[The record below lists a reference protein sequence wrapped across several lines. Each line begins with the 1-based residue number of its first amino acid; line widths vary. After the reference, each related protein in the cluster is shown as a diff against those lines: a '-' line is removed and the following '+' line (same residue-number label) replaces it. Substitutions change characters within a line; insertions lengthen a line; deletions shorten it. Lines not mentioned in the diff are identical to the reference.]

1 MFSYTW
7 WVPILPLLAVPI
19 IIFFTRKNKDLS
31 SYVSIGAI
39 ALSFLIS
46 CAVFYWVMNNGK
58 AESEHICW
66 FVTGA
71 LSIQLSI
78 VIDQLS
84 AMMLVVV
91 SFVSLMIQIYS
102 RGYMREPDGKYDPGF
117 SRYYAFLSLFTFSM
131 LGLVLS
137 NNFLQMYIFWELVG
151 VCSYLLIG
159 YWYHKPSAAEA
170 GKKAFIT
177 TRVGD
182 VGFMI
187 GVLLLFKLTGSFDFE
202 KIGEIIKAGNLP
214 ALAGLSP
221 EQTLTIIALFVF
233 CGAVGKSAQFPL
245 HVWLPDAMEGPT
257 PVSALIHAATMVA
270 AGVYLVGRLFGMF
283 FASPDALIVVAY
295 IGGFTAIFAA
305 TIAVTQNDIKRI
317 IAYSTLSQLGYMML
331 ALGVCGYTAG
341 LFHLMTHA
349 FFKALLF
356 LCAGSVIHAI
366 HSNDIWAAGG
376 LFKPMKI
383 TAITFVIAA
392 LSLAGIPPL
401 SGFWSKDEILIA
413 VFNSGDMILFS
424 FAIITVFLTA
434 FYIFRLFFVVFMGKG
449 EEENHHSHETHHI
462 HESPFVMT
470 LPLIVLAI
478 LSVISGF
485 IGSPLCG
492 NWIGK
497 FIHFEG
503 LHHGHGSGH
512 ENIMYLGLFMA
523 CLGIFWAWVVYGVK
537 WVSCVKLA
545 KALHPLYLLSF
556 NKYWIDELYEII
568 FIKPIHRFS
577 KWTLSFDL
585 RVIDGLVNGVAYFS
599 RGLGMILRILQ
610 TGLAQAYM
618 LVIIVGI
625 VCFLIFKLFE

>member
-1 MFSYTW
+1 MLSYTW
-7 WVPILPLLAVPI
+7 WVPTLPLLAVPI
-19 IIFFTRKNKDLS
+19 IIFLTRKNKDLS

-39 ALSFLIS
+39 FLSFLIS

-58 AESEHICW
+58 AESEHLLW
-66 FVTGA
+66 FRTG
-71 LSIQLSI
+71 LTTIELSI

-84 AMMLVVV
+84 AMMIVVV
-91 SFVSLMIQIYS
+91 SFISLMIQIYS
-102 RGYMREPDGKYDPGF
+102 RGYMRDHHGSYDPGF

-187 GVLLLFKLTGSFDFE
+187 GILLLFKLTNSFGFE
-202 KIGEIIKAGNLP
+202 EIGKIINAGNFP
-214 ALAGLSP
+214 ALAGLTS
-221 EQTLTIIALFVF
+221 EQTLTIIALLVF

-245 HVWLPDAMEGPT
+245 HIWLPDAMEGPT

-283 FASPDALIVVAY
+283 FACPDALIVVAY

-305 TIAVTQNDIKRI
+305 TIALTQNDIKRI

-356 LCAGSVIHAI
+356 LCAGSVIHALGT
-366 HSNDIWAAGG
+366 NDIWSAGG

-383 TAITFVIAA
+383 TATTFVIAA

-401 SGFWSKDEILIA
+401 AGFWSKDEILIA
-413 VFNSGDMILFS
+413 VFNSGDMFLFS

-434 FYIFRLFFVVFMGKG
+434 FYIFRLFFVVFMGKEY
-449 EEENHHSHETHHI
+449 EESHI
-462 HESPFVMT
+462 HESPLVMT
-470 LPLIVLAI
+470 IPMTVLAI
-478 LSVISGF
+478 FSILSGF
-485 IGSPLCG
+485 VGSPWCG
-492 NWIGK
+492 NWIGE
-497 FIHFEG
+497 FISFEK
-503 LHHGHGSGH
+503 LSPSHHAGN
-512 ENIMYLGLFMA
+512 ENIMYLGMFMA
-523 CLGIFWAWVVYGVK
+523 GVGIFIAWVIYGVK
-537 WVSCVKLA
+537 WVSCQKLA
-545 KALHPLYLLSF
+545 KAFYPFYLISF
-556 NKYWIDELYEII
+556 RKYWIDELYEII
-568 FIKPIHRFS
+568 FIQPLHRFT

-585 RVIDGLVNGVAYFS
+585 GVIDGLVNGVAWFS
-599 RGLGMILRILQ
+599 KGLGIILRIFQ

-625 VCFLIFKLFE
+625 VCFLIFKLF

>member
-1 MFSYTW
+1 MLSYTW
-7 WVPILPLLAVPI
+7 WVPTLPLLAVPI
-19 IIFFTRKNKDLS
+19 IVFFTRKNKDLS
-31 SYVSIGAI
+31 SYISIGAI
-39 ALSFLIS
+39 FVSFLIS
-46 CAVFYWVMNNGK
+46 CVVFHWVAINGK
-58 AESEHICW
+58 ATTEHLLW
-66 FVTGA
+66 FITDN
-71 LSIQLSI
+71 IPINLSI
-78 VIDQLS
+78 VIDPLS
-84 AMMLVVV
+84 AMMLIVVT
-91 SFVSLMIQIYS
+91 FVSLMIQIYS
-102 RGYMREPDGKYDPGF
+102 RGYMREKDGKHDPGF

-187 GVLLLFKLTGSFDFE
+187 GILLLFKLTGSFCFE
-202 KIGEIIKAGNLP
+202 EIGNIINSGNFP
-214 ALAGLSP
+214 ALPGLTP
-221 EQTLTIIALFVF
+221 EQTLTIVALLVF

-283 FASPDALIVVAY
+283 FACPEALLVVAY

-366 HSNDIWAAGG
+366 HSNDIWSAGG

-401 SGFWSKDEILIA
+401 AGFWSKDEILIA
-413 VFNSGDMILFS
+413 VFNSGNMVLFS

-434 FYIFRLFFVVFMGKG
+434 FYIFRLFFVVFMGK
-449 EEENHHSHETHHI
+449 EKEKSHA
-462 HESPFVMT
+462 HESPMVMT
-470 LPLIVLAI
+470 IPLMFLAI
-478 LSVISGF
+478 LSIIAGF
-485 IGSPLCG
+485 VGSPYCG
-492 NWIGK
+492 NWIEK
-497 FIHFEG
+497 FVHFEG
-503 LHHGHGSGH
+503 EHQIHGVGH
-512 ENIMYLGLFMA
+512 ENIMYLGMFMA
-523 CLGIFWAWVVYGVK
+523 GLGIFIAWVIYGVQ
-537 WVSCVKLA
+537 WVSCQKLA
-545 KALHPLYLLSF
+545 KAFYPFYLISF

-568 FIKPIHRFS
+568 FIKPLHRFT
-577 KWTLSFDL
+577 KWTLTFDL

-599 RGLGMILRILQ
+599 RGLGIILRVFQ

-618 LVIIVGI
+618 LVIILGI
-625 VCFLIFKLFE
+625 VCFLVKKLF

>member
-1 MFSYTW
+1 MLSYTW
-7 WVPILPLLAVPI
+7 WVPTLPLLAVPI
-19 IIFFTRKNKDLS
+19 IVFFTRKNKDLS
-31 SYVSIGAI
+31 SYISIGAI
-39 ALSFLIS
+39 FASFLIS
-46 CAVFYWVMNNGK
+46 CAVFHWVAINGK
-58 AESEHICW
+58 AATEHLLW
-66 FVTGA
+66 FITGNI
-71 LSIQLSI
+71 SINLSI
-78 VIDQLS
+78 VIDPLS

-91 SFVSLMIQIYS
+91 TFVSLMIQIYS
-102 RGYMREPDGKYDPGF
+102 RGYMREKDGKHDPGF
-117 SRYYAFLSLFTFSM
+117 SRYYGFLSLFTFSM

-187 GVLLLFKLTGSFDFE
+187 GILLLFKLTGSFCFE
-202 KIGEIIKAGNLP
+202 EIGNIINAGNFLALP
-214 ALAGLSP
+214 GLTP
-221 EQTLTIIALFVF
+221 EQTLTIIALLIF
-233 CGAVGKSAQFPL
+233 CGAIGKSAQFPL

-283 FASPDALIVVAY
+283 LACPDALLVVAY

-366 HSNDIWAAGG
+366 HSNDIWSAGG

-401 SGFWSKDEILIA
+401 AGFWSKDEILIA
-413 VFNSGDMILFS
+413 VFDSGNMVLFS

-434 FYIFRLFFVVFMGKG
+434 FYIFRLFFVVFMGKEKG
-449 EEENHHSHETHHI
+449 KSHA
-462 HESPFVMT
+462 HESPMVMT
-470 LPLIVLAI
+470 IPLMLLAVLSIIA
-478 LSVISGF
+478 GF
-485 IGSPLCG
+485 VGSPYLG
-492 NWIGK
+492 NWIEK
-497 FIHFEG
+497 FVHFEVG
-503 LHHGHGSGH
+503 HQTHGGGH
-512 ENIMYLGLFMA
+512 ENIMYLGMFMA
-523 CLGIFWAWVVYGVK
+523 GLGIFIAWVIYGVQ
-537 WVSCVKLA
+537 WVSCQKLA
-545 KALHPLYLLSF
+545 KAFYPFYLTSF

-568 FIKPIHRFS
+568 FVKPLHRFT
-577 KWTLSFDL
+577 KWTLTFDL
-585 RVIDGLVNGVAYFS
+585 RIIDGLVNGVAYFS
-599 RGLGMILRILQ
+599 RGLGIILRVFQ
-610 TGLAQAYM
+610 TGMAQAYM
-618 LVIIVGI
+618 LIIILGI
-625 VCFLIFKLFE
+625 VCFLVSKLF

>member
-1 MFSYTW
+1 MLSYTW
-7 WVPILPLLAVPI
+7 WVPTLPLLAVPT
-19 IIFFTRKNKDLS
+19 IIFLTRKNKDLS

-39 ALSFLIS
+39 FLSFIIS
-46 CAVFYWVMNNGK
+46 CVVFYWVMNNGK
-58 AESEHICW
+58 AANEHICW
-66 FVTGA
+66 FITG
-71 LSIQLSI
+71 LTNIQLSI

-84 AMMLVVV
+84 AMMVVVV
-91 SFVSLMIQIYS
+91 SFISLMIQIYS
-102 RGYMREPDGKYDPGF
+102 RGYLRQPDGKYDPGF
-117 SRYYAFLSLFTFSM
+117 SRFYAFISLFSFSM
-131 LGLVLS
+131 LGLVLT

-159 YWYHKPSAAEA
+159 YWYHKSAAAEA

-187 GVLLLFKLTGSFDFE
+187 GILLLFKLTGSFDFE
-202 KIGEIIKAGNLP
+202 EIGGLIKGGNFP
-214 ALAGLSP
+214 ALAGFTP
-221 EQTLTIIALFVF
+221 GQTLTIIAILVF

-270 AGVYLVGRLFGMF
+270 AGVYLVGRLFGIF
-283 FASPDALIVVAY
+283 FASPEALVVVAY
-295 IGGFTAIFAA
+295 IGGFTAIFSA
-305 TIAVTQNDIKRI
+305 TIAITQNDIKRI

-383 TAITFVIAA
+383 TAITFLLAA

-413 VFNSGDMILFS
+413 VFNLGNMVLFS

-434 FYIFRLFFVVFMGKG
+434 FYIFRLFFVVFMGKKN
-449 EEENHHSHETHHI
+449 EESLEIHHI
-462 HESPFVMT
+462 HESPLVMT
-470 LPLIVLAI
+470 LPMVVLAI
-478 LSVISGF
+478 FSIIAGF
-485 IGSPLCG
+485 VGSPVCG
-492 NWIGK
+492 NWIEK
-497 FIHFEG
+497 FIYFEG
-503 LHHGHGSGH
+503 IHQAHVTGD
-512 ENIMYLGLFMA
+512 ENIMYLSLFMA
-523 CLGIFWAWVVYGVK
+523 CLGIFLAWVVYGVK

-545 KALHPLYLLSF
+545 KALYPLYLLSF
-556 NKYWIDELYEII
+556 NKYWIDELYEITL
-568 FIKPIHRFS
+568 IKPLHRFT
-577 KWTLSFDL
+577 KWTLNFDL
-585 RVIDGLVNGVAYFS
+585 WVIDGLVNGVAVFS
-599 RGLGMILRILQ
+599 KGLGVILRIFQ

-625 VCFLIFKLFE
+625 VCFLIFKLF

>member
-1 MFSYTW
+1 MLSYTW
-7 WVPILPLLAVPI
+7 WVPTLPLLAVPI
-19 IIFFTRKNKDLS
+19 IVFFTRKNKDLS

-39 ALSFLIS
+39 FCSFLVS

-58 AESEHICW
+58 ADSEHLLW
-66 FVTGA
+66 FKTGN
-71 LSIQLSI
+71 IHINLSI

-84 AMMLVVV
+84 VMMLVVV
-91 SFVSLMIQIYS
+91 SFVSLMIQVYS
-102 RGYMREPDGKYDPGF
+102 RGYMREYHGKHDPGF

-187 GVLLLFKLTGSFDFE
+187 GILLLFKLTDSFCFE
-202 KIGEIIKAGNLP
+202 EIGQIIKSGDFP
-214 ALAGLSP
+214 ALPGLTP
-221 EQTLTIIALFVF
+221 EQTLTIIVLLVF

-283 FASPDALIVVAY
+283 FACPDALIVVAY
-295 IGGFTAIFAA
+295 IGGFTAIFSA
-305 TIAVTQNDIKRI
+305 TIAMTQNDIKRI

-331 ALGVCGYTAG
+331 ALGVYGYTAG

-366 HSNDIWAAGG
+366 HSNDIWSAGG

-413 VFNSGDMILFS
+413 VFNFGDMALFS

-434 FYIFRLFFVVFMGKG
+434 FYIFRLFFVVFIGKEKEG
-449 EEENHHSHETHHI
+449 SDA
-462 HESPFVMT
+462 HESPKVMT
-470 LPLIVLAI
+470 IPMIILAI
-478 LSVISGF
+478 LSIIAGF
-485 IGSPLCG
+485 VGSPLFG
-492 NWIGK
+492 NWIGE

-503 LHHGHGSGH
+503 LHHGHTSGD
-512 ENIMYLGLFMA
+512 ENIMYLGMFMA
-523 CLGIFWAWVVYGVK
+523 ILGIFIAWVIYGIK
-537 WVSCVKLA
+537 WVKAENLA
-545 KALHPLYLLSF
+545 KAFSPLYKLLF
-556 NKYWIDELYEII
+556 NKYWVDELYEII
-568 FIKPIHRFS
+568 FVKPLHRFT
-577 KWTLSFDL
+577 KWTLNFDL
-585 RVIDGLVNGVAYFS
+585 WVIDGLVNGVGYFS
-599 RGLGMILRILQ
+599 KGMGIILRLFQ
-610 TGLAQAYM
+610 TGLVQAYM
-618 LVIIVGI
+618 LVIILGI
-625 VCFLIFKLFE
+625 ICLLVVSKSF

>member
-1 MFSYTW
+1 MLSYTW
-7 WVPILPLLAVPI
+7 WVPTLPLLTVPI
-19 IIFFTRKNKDLS
+19 IVFFTRKNKDLS

-39 ALSFLIS
+39 FSSFLIS
-46 CAVFYWVMNNGK
+46 CAVFYWVMTNGK
-58 AESEHICW
+58 AQSEHLLW
-66 FVTGA
+66 FKTG
-71 LSIQLSI
+71 LTTIELSI

-84 AMMLVVV
+84 AMMMVVV

-102 RGYMREPDGKYDPGF
+102 RGYMRESDGKHDPGF
-117 SRYYAFLSLFTFSM
+117 SRYYAYLSLFTFSM

-187 GVLLLFKLTGSFDFE
+187 GILLLFKLTGSFGFE
-202 KIGEIIKAGNLP
+202 EIGEIIKAGNLP
-214 ALAGLSP
+214 ALPGLTP
-221 EQTLTIIALFVF
+221 EQTLTIIALLVF

-283 FASPDALIVVAY
+283 FGSPDALLVVAY

-305 TIAVTQNDIKRI
+305 TIALTQNDIKRI

-366 HSNDIWAAGG
+366 HTNDIWSAGG

-383 TAITFVIAA
+383 TATTFVIAA

-401 SGFWSKDEILIA
+401 SGFWSKDEILIS
-413 VFNSGDMILFS
+413 VFNSGNMVLFS

-434 FYIFRLFFVVFMGKG
+434 FYIFRLFFVVFMGKMH
-449 EEENHHSHETHHI
+449 EAPHTHHEHHI
-462 HESPFVMT
+462 HESPAVMT
-470 LPLIVLAI
+470 IPLILLAI
-478 LSVISGF
+478 LSIVAGLV
-485 IGSPLCG
+485 GSPLCG

-503 LHHGHGSGH
+503 LHTSHSGT

-523 CLGIFWAWVVYGVK
+523 CLGIFVAWVVYGAK
-537 WVSCVKLA
+537 WVSCEKIA
-545 KALHPLYLLSF
+545 KAFYPFYQLSF
-556 NKYWIDELYEII
+556 HKYWVDELYEII
-568 FIKPIHRFS
+568 FVKPLHRFT
-577 KWTLSFDL
+577 KWTLIFDL
-585 RVIDGLVNGVAYFS
+585 RVIDGLVNGVAWFS

-610 TGLAQAYM
+610 TGLAQSYM
-618 LVIIVGI
+618 LVIILGI
-625 VCFLIFKLFE
+625 VCFLVFKLFG

>member
-1 MFSYTW
+1 MLSYTW
-7 WVPILPLLAVPI
+7 WVPTLPLLAVPI
-19 IIFFTRKNKDLS
+19 IVFFTRKNKDLS

-39 ALSFLIS
+39 FTSFLIS
-46 CAVFYWVMNNGK
+46 CAVFYWVMTNGK
-58 AESEHICW
+58 AQSEHLLW
-66 FVTGA
+66 FKTG
-71 LSIQLSI
+71 LTTIELSI

-84 AMMLVVV
+84 AMMMVVV

-102 RGYMREPDGKYDPGF
+102 RGYMRDHHGKHDPGF
-117 SRYYAFLSLFTFSM
+117 SRYYAFLSLFSFSM

-187 GVLLLFKLTGSFDFE
+187 GILLLFKLTGSFCFE
-202 KIGEIIKAGNLP
+202 EIGNIIKAGNFPTLP
-214 ALAGLSP
+214 GLTP
-221 EQTLTIIALFVF
+221 EQTLTIIALLVF

-283 FASPDALIVVAY
+283 FVCPEALIVVAY

-366 HSNDIWAAGG
+366 HSNDIWSAGG

-383 TAITFVIAA
+383 TAITFVIGA

-401 SGFWSKDEILIA
+401 AGFWSKDEILIA
-413 VFNSGDMILFS
+413 TFNSGDMVLFS

-434 FYIFRLFFVVFMGKG
+434 FYIFRLFFVVFMGKEHEG
-449 EEENHHSHETHHI
+449 SHT
-462 HESPFVMT
+462 HESPPVMT
-470 LPLIVLAI
+470 IPLVLLAI
-478 LSVISGF
+478 LSIIAGF
-485 IGSPLCG
+485 VGSPYCG
-492 NWIGK
+492 NWIGG

-503 LHHGHGSGH
+503 LHHEHGGEH
-512 ENIMYLGLFMA
+512 ENIMYLGMFMA
-523 CLGIFWAWVVYGVK
+523 GLGIFVAWVIYGIK
-537 WVSCVKLA
+537 WVSCQKLA
-545 KALHPLYLLSF
+545 RAFYPFYLLSF
-556 NKYWIDELYEII
+556 RKYWVDELYEII
-568 FIKPIHRFS
+568 FIKPLHRFT

-585 RVIDGLVNGVAYFS
+585 GVIDGLVNGVALFS
-599 RGLGMILRILQ
+599 KGLGIILRVFQ
-610 TGLAQAYM
+610 TGLVQAYM
-618 LVIIVGI
+618 LVIIFGI
-625 VCFLIFKLFE
+625 VCFLVSKLF